1 MDHEVTA
8 MATAGDAGGPPIT
21 TNDGGHV
28 HHFHVHRRRPTSTR
42 RPLCQEPSE
51 PQLLTKKVNM
61 AAQDEA
67 TMFAGKLNYD
77 GSTVQIRPQAAEEV
91 HRAATSRLL
100 RWLCLCSSI
109 TTTTAATA
117 AAAGGRGRRQET
129 RGDF

>member
-1 MDHEVTA
+1 
-8 MATAGDAGGPPIT
+8 
-21 TNDGGHV
+21 
-28 HHFHVHRRRPTSTR
+28 
-42 RPLCQEPSE
+42 
-51 PQLLTKKVNM
+51 M

-109 TTTTAATA
+109 TTTAAAAATAATAAAATA